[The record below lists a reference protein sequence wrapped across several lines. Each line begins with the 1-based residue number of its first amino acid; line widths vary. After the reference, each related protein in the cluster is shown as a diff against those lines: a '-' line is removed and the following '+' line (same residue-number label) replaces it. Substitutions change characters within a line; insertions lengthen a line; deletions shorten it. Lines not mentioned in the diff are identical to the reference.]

1 MDQELANAPAPN
13 NTQPFD
19 EIALTFS
26 GGGYRAA
33 AFHLGTLDL
42 LHRLDLLQSVHVLST
57 VSGGTLTGMKYAVS
71 AAEGVSFEDFYR
83 EFSVFLAETNVI
95 GKGLAGLHPRKDSPF
110 ADQLPSL
117 IRSAAEVYTAPQM
130 LGNKTFALLLNDRT
144 SHIREASFNATEF
157 RTANYFRF
165 QRSASTRARIGNG
178 NLVVKREVA
187 EKIRLADIAAASS
200 CFPSAFEP
208 LRFPDD
214 FVWPDKLEEV
224 RATLGDA
231 FTKSVP
237 LMDGGI
243 FDNQGVD
250 SVVRA
255 YERGDQQIGLL
266 IVSDT
271 TRRKPSLFE
280 FSPEKTRGSLTL
292 EAVVNLAWIVFVI
305 ACITGGVLVAAWI
318 AAVAGDGPRLI
329 HLFLYGVPLILS
341 TFLAAALFWIRLQYQ
356 EGEKR
361 VAELTS
367 LELWPFV
374 KHLTVPDLIGL
385 ISGRA
390 KSLIVLTASI
400 FMKRVRAMV
409 YRDIKVHP
417 SYLNREVSNLIYDL
431 DDLGKFPDDIV
442 AQLAPTSE
450 LRNLAIRAESTETTL
465 WIDSLEELSD
475 LIACGQATTC
485 FNIMRYILHKR
496 KNELNTSGSR
506 EEEVYNRAL
515 ALWEVLKQDRY
526 AFLRR

>member
-1 MDQELANAPAPN
+1 MDQELANTPVPN

-19 EIALTFS
+19 EIALTLS

-42 LHRLDLLQSVHVLST
+42 LHRLNLLQSVHVLST

-83 EFSVFLAETNVI
+83 EFFDFLSNTNVI
-95 GKGLAGLHPRKDSPF
+95 GKGLAGLYPPSSSPF
-110 ADQLPSL
+110 ANQLPSL

-130 LGNKTFALLLNDRT
+130 LGNRTFALLLNDQT

-165 QRSASTRARIGNG
+165 QRSASARARIGNG

-214 FVWPDKLEEV
+214 FIWPDKLEEI
-224 RATLGDA
+224 RATLGDT
-231 FTKSVP
+231 FTKCVP

-250 SVVRA
+250 SVVKA
-255 YERGDQQIGLL
+255 YERGNQQIGLL

-271 TRRKPSLFE
+271 TQRKPSLFE
-280 FSPEKTRGSLTL
+280 FSPEKKRGSLTL
-292 EAVVNLAWIVFVI
+292 STLVQLAWIVFSI
-305 ACITGGVLVAAWI
+305 ACITSGVLLTAWI
-318 AAVAGDGPRLI
+318 VAVAGDGPRLV

-341 TFLAAALFWIRLQYQ
+341 AFLAAALYWIRRQYQ

-417 SYLNREVSNLIYDL
+417 SYLNRQVSNLIYDL
-431 DDLGKFPDDIV
+431 DDTGKFSDDIV

-450 LRNLAIRAESTETTL
+450 LRNLAIRAEKMETTL
-465 WIDSLEELSD
+465 WINNPEDLRD
-475 LIACGQATTC
+475 LIACGHATTC
-485 FNIMRYILHKR
+485 FNIMRYILDKR
-496 KNELNTSGSR
+496 RNELNTSGSR
-506 EEEVYNRAL
+506 EEDIYNRAL
-515 ALWEVLKQDRY
+515 ALWEMLKQDRY
-526 AFLRR
+526 TFLSR